1 MRLNLHE
8 SNPDVNGPRHHVQ
21 STVYPHGFAIISA
34 LSDPCRPVSYLP
46 RIVSF
51 LRVVLISDFSVG
63 TTLCFPSKSL
73 AKMSSFFAW
82 LEMISFVVILIA
94 MPIRTPY
101 HNTAHQIFFE
111 THNRTQWSNQGL
123 VFLLTLLT
131 PCWCVAGYES
141 TSQYHFLTSFE
152 GMSLNFPR

>member
-21 STVYPHGFAIISA
+21 STVYPDGVANLSV
-34 LSDPCRPVSYLP
+34 LSDPCRSVSYLP
-46 RIVSF
+46 RIVSP
-51 LRVVLISDFSVG
+51 LRVVLILDFSVG
-63 TTLCFPSKSL
+63 ITLCFSSKSL
-73 AKMSSFFAW
+73 ARTSPLFAR
-82 LEMISFVVILIA
+82 LGMISFVVILVA
-94 MPIRTPY
+94 MPVKTPH

-131 PCWCVAGYES
+131 PCWCIAGYES
-141 TSQYHFLTSFE
+141 TSQYHFLSSFE
-152 GMSLNFPR
+152 GMSLKFPR